1 MRVLFN
7 TYPVAFDCPGGGE
20 IQLLKCREAVRA
32 LGVEVLLFDPWR
44 PQLDRVDLVHYFSV
58 QGGSMNFCAHVK
70 RRGLPLVIS
79 PVLWLTDEN
88 RAHFPMTEI
97 RDLLHLCDRVLPNS
111 LAERD
116 QLCEAFG
123 LAADNFT
130 VVPNGVDPA
139 FGMPTT
145 PELFRSHFGIAGPF
159 LLNVAN
165 IEPRKNQHRLA
176 RVARQMQTTVVL
188 VGHVRDSKYL
198 AHCLDEGGGFLRH
211 LGPLEHESPL
221 LKSAY
226 AACNVFVLP
235 SLLETPGLAALE
247 AAAQGASLVVT
258 SVGSTK
264 EYFGDLASYV
274 DPTDESQWRG
284 VLKNSL
290 AAPRDDRLRRH
301 VLGHHTWSA
310 AGDALLEA
318 YIHTVAQPASTRS

>member
-20 IQLLKCREAVRA
+20 IQLLKCREAVQT
-32 LGVEVLLFDPWR
+32 LGIDVLLFDPWR

-97 RDLLHLCDRVLPNS
+97 RDLLHLSDRILPNS

-123 LAADNFT
+123 LSSGSFT

-139 FGMPTT
+139 FGVPVD
-145 PELFRSHFGIAGPF
+145 PKVFRSHFGISGPF

-165 IEPRKNQHRLA
+165 MEPRKNQHRLA
-176 RVARQMQTTVVL
+176 RVARQMETTVVL
-188 VGHVRDSKYL
+188 VGGVRDSKYL

-226 AACNVFVLP
+226 AACSVFVLP

-247 AAAQGASLVVT
+247 AAAQGAPVVVT
-258 SVGSTK
+258 GVGSTK

-274 DPTDESQWRG
+274 DPTDEREWRTFIEA
-284 VLKNSL
+284 SL
-290 AAPRDDRLRRH
+290 SVPRDDRLRRH
-301 VLGHHTWSA
+301 VLDRYTWSA
-310 AGDALLEA
+310 AGDALVEA
-318 YIHTVAQPASTRS
+318 YKQTLAQPASTR